1 MQDRDLVMQ
10 DRDLALRIALLLS
23 ALESWAFSL
32 QKPIPDHAH
41 EGLGAVMEDLRRII
55 LGG

>member
-41 EGLGAVMEDLRRII
+41 EELGAVMEDLRRII

>member
-10 DRDLALRIALLLS
+10 DRELALRIALLLS
-23 ALESWAFSL
+23 ALESWAFSV
-32 QKPIPDHAH
+32 QKPMPDHTLD
-41 EGLGAVMEDLRRII
+41 ELTEVMDDLHRII

>member
-1 MQDRDLVMQ
+1 MQDRE
-10 DRDLALRIALLLS
+10 LALRIALLLS

-32 QKPIPDHAH
+32 KAPIPDHTH
-41 EGLGAVMEDLRRII
+41 DELDAVMDYLRRII